1 MSDPVYG
8 SKTYNDIKNSL
19 PDDVFKEK
27 FGHIREPQKREVSKN
42 IPKSTGLGGDK
53 IADAIADQ
61 KSRAKMLG
69 NNPSGVV
76 DLKSVSKKLT
86 SK

>member
-1 MSDPVYG
+1 MGGLTYG

-19 PDDVFKEK
+19 PDEAFKK
-27 FGHIREPQKREVSKN
+27 KYGHLKAPQKREVSKN

-53 IADAIADQ
+53 IADAVANH
-61 KSRAKMLG
+61 KSRASMFG
-69 NNPSGVV
+69 NNSSGVV
-76 DLKSVSKKLT
+76 DLKAVGKKLT